1 MDGSTSIVAVPPPK
15 PLSGTE
21 KFLAAV
27 LIVLGLGLIIGTL
40 IWFADSTE
48 GGGLVSKET
57 TTTEPVGQTAAGE
70 KVVTETDYADTVV
83 IFALTIGAGLLLSG
97 ALFTRLKEVKIGGAT
112 VVLQA
117 PESVVKEAGDKA
129 AQVSQENAP
138 GNKKAETLARQ
149 FAEQQVTLAYFT
161 APPDAKA
168 SIADLVG
175 ESAGKAAA
183 RTATGSTREG

>member
-15 PLSGTE
+15 PLSGTD
-21 KFLAAV
+21 KFLAGV
-27 LIVLGLGLIIGTL
+27 LIVLGVGLVIGTL
-40 IWFADSTE
+40 IWFAASTE

-57 TTTEPVGQTAAGE
+57 KTTEPVGQAATGE
-70 KVVTETDYADTVV
+70 KVVTQTDYADTVV

-129 AQVSQENAP
+129 AKVSQEIAP
-138 GNKKAETLARQ
+138 GDKKAETAARQ
-149 FAEQQVTLAYFT
+149 LAEQQVTLAYFT
-161 APPDAKA
+161 APPDVKA

-175 ESAGKAAA
+175 EQAGKAAA
-183 RTATGSTREG
+183 QTATGSNQES